1 MSLVDSNSVD
11 AVLTMGRYK
20 IKGEINVMNA
30 FVNRICV
37 VQSVNRSN
45 DLIQRYVSLP
55 DILGSD
61 LCSYVYFNEIT
72 VHGCLPDKFI
82 DFHELSKSNKVTEKV
97 IKQMVSWKGDAIDST
112 INVILGEDTHVK
124 SFVINHGVSLYSGDL
139 KTRVYFT
146 NDYRKPTSEAEFSNY
161 KLHHEL
167 KTNSGNFT
175 QNILI
180 SPLDDT
186 FRRVMFS
193 LDWCYYGSIY
203 TVECSSHHLTD
214 VDLWLHICQLGQ
226 YAVEH
231 WFELKNDSN
240 DEVETLTDNEEA
252 LCGYDYTNLFTY
264 IFINNKKIPTIHAEM
279 LTTKRLI
286 YIAIKTGVFFHLD
299 LGIVWKTNLRDRVD
313 TSSSGYLNHM
323 DKSAKVCVPVNI
335 QTALENLD
343 KINFSIHWERKEL
356 IVFHENAG
364 VIFKSP
370 LDDCSF
376 NERDF
381 DHCSST
387 TVSNL
392 TCLSNRYILT
402 KCTVEEFR
410 SIWHPQ
416 PFIVKIYLEHRGVS
430 NLENIETEILVSL
443 QDKRLYF
450 TDMQYTEST
459 DKMDSTITTILPSA
473 NLTVLLSNSN
483 QTEVEDF
490 QFPKDDVPKPP
501 LLIVKPFQCHSLPGK
516 FVLQCYR
523 REIRFTWIPPD
534 DKIAKAMV
542 KFREFHQP
550 KFTTMSDYGWGH
562 SGVKFRN
569 HTIASLKPNRFYE
582 FGLNLI
588 YENSTF
594 DRFPKIGSKD
604 LCTCK
609 TYPDVPDV
617 PLNLRYHYIQGNQ
630 YNLEWTPNNDNGEPI
645 FTYNMKSMP
654 IIPSNTEHSKW
665 VSIAPHN
672 LTDKQANI
680 TLDTN
685 HQSAFQLR
693 AVNKVGMSEPAYL
706 VIRPPFQKVP
716 DKGYSSLFQPLNQV
730 TSLLTYS
737 LLSVALLLLLLF
749 LIVLL
754 IYRRRHKD
762 GKSNKHSF
770 FISFNP
776 ARRLHS
782 SSGNGSSI
790 LGLGSDLTTSGL
802 PLDLATLEPLW
813 NQEVN
818 SLYGISK
825 PDLNNFEQVPQI
837 PAANIR
843 FLRYI
848 GCGAFGKVWEGWLHV
863 RDADGERFEKVAL
876 KVRNCKSLTEAEFK
890 REATL
895 MHKYQHTNIV
905 RFFGVSFDSPGQQC
919 LVLEMMDQG
928 NLRDYLH
935 RSRPRIAPDIAAN
948 VFAAAAI
955 CAAAGKTG
963 GSDGSSMNTSM
974 TSTAAGGGTPSAS
987 NVITLTAQLD
997 LPALVAIMRDICH
1010 GCRYLEE
1017 QHFVH
1022 RDIAAR
1028 NCLVSH
1034 NHSSGRIVKLCDF
1047 GLARDIYKNDY
1058 YRKRNEPKL
1067 PVRWMS
1073 PEAIRDGL
1081 FTTKSDVWAYA
1092 VTCWEVLTLGADP
1105 FYGRANVDVMNLVI
1119 GGHVLGR
1126 PENCPEELC
1135 LIISSL
1141 LVIHSNGEMVNNC
1154 DQTELTR

>member
-1 MSLVDSNSVD
+1 
-11 AVLTMGRYK
+11 
-20 IKGEINVMNA
+20 
-30 FVNRICV
+30 
-37 VQSVNRSN
+37 
-45 DLIQRYVSLP
+45 
-55 DILGSD
+55 
-61 LCSYVYFNEIT
+61 
-72 VHGCLPDKFI
+72 
-82 DFHELSKSNKVTEKV
+82 
-97 IKQMVSWKGDAIDST
+97 
-112 INVILGEDTHVK
+112 
-124 SFVINHGVSLYSGDL
+124 
-139 KTRVYFT
+139 
-146 NDYRKPTSEAEFSNY
+146 
-161 KLHHEL
+161 
-167 KTNSGNFT
+167 
-175 QNILI
+175 
-180 SPLDDT
+180 
-186 FRRVMFS
+186 
-193 LDWCYYGSIY
+193 
-203 TVECSSHHLTD
+203 
-214 VDLWLHICQLGQ
+214 
-226 YAVEH
+226 
-231 WFELKNDSN
+231 
-240 DEVETLTDNEEA
+240 
-252 LCGYDYTNLFTY
+252 
-264 IFINNKKIPTIHAEM
+264 
-279 LTTKRLI
+279 
-286 YIAIKTGVFFHLD
+286 
-299 LGIVWKTNLRDRVD
+299 
-313 TSSSGYLNHM
+313 
-323 DKSAKVCVPVNI
+323 
-335 QTALENLD
+335 
-343 KINFSIHWERKEL
+343 
-356 IVFHENAG
+356 
-364 VIFKSP
+364 
-370 LDDCSF
+370 
-376 NERDF
+376 
-381 DHCSST
+381 
-387 TVSNL
+387 
-392 TCLSNRYILT
+392 
-402 KCTVEEFR
+402 
-410 SIWHPQ
+410 
-416 PFIVKIYLEHRGVS
+416 
-430 NLENIETEILVSL
+430 
-443 QDKRLYF
+443 
-450 TDMQYTEST
+450 
-459 DKMDSTITTILPSA
+459 
-473 NLTVLLSNSN
+473 
-483 QTEVEDF
+483 
-490 QFPKDDVPKPP
+490 
-501 LLIVKPFQCHSLPGK
+501 
-516 FVLQCYR
+516 
-523 REIRFTWIPPD
+523 
-534 DKIAKAMV
+534 MV

-562 SGVKFRN
+562 SGVKYRN
-569 HTIASLKPNRFYE
+569 HTIASLKPNRLYE

-604 LCTCK
+604 ICACK
-609 TYPDVPDV
+609 TYPDVPDA
-617 PLNLRYHYIQGNQ
+617 PLDLRYHYMQGNQ
-630 YNLEWTPNNDNGEPI
+630 YTLEWTPNNDNGEPI

-654 IIPSNTEHSKW
+654 IVSSNSEQPKW
-665 VSIAPHN
+665 DSITPHN

-693 AVNKVGMSEPAYL
+693 AVNKIGMSDPAYL
-706 VIRPPFQKVP
+706 IIRPPFQKV
-716 DKGYSSLFQPLNQV
+716 YSSLFQPLNQV

-737 LLSVALLLLLLF
+737 LLSVALLLLFLF

-754 IYRRRHKD
+754 IYRRRHRD

-863 RDADGERFEKVAL
+863 RDANGERFEKVAL

-955 CAAAGKTG
+955 CAAAGRTG
-963 GSDGSSMNTSM
+963 GSDGSSVNTST
-974 TSTAAGGGTPSAS
+974 TSTAPGGGTPSAS

-997 LPALVAIMRDICH
+997 LPALVTIMRDICH

-1126 PENCPEELC
+1126 PENCPEELYNQLLQC
-1135 LIISSL
+1135 WSRFTEMRPTFGQLCKKMDEFIMASQNNQSPFSQPFVVSLPLPKSLQGRSGQQASIYGSNKPRHESNDLSLCMLSNNCQRRTSLDGGRPVSDMDSSL
-1141 LVIHSNGEMVNNC
+1141 INETSLSQGMSSSKQLLLSSNNSKDLKPSAFHTKSRSYAETATRGYIVTPGVEGIGMNKFNYRESRMENRIYTSSTAPLAGAYECSMSDPSTEQTTLATTSNGTESNRQASVRLNSRSIQGNTENRIDKTTNSTNAILQHRQNQIQPPSSNFCLDTLLRDQNGTKANSYKTLGCHDKSSNHSDKFIALSTTNANNSDQRGSHLVPINYNHAHSKPLHSKSFNSKSTSMVDTMPHSGSGSTNNRSLTAYWLMETGGGVDSLGYERPSLIRTSFPSQTNSVNSHGENTNISTFI
-1154 DQTELTR
+1154 DQNCNNDFLERVICNHQSLKKASTNVLTT

>member
-1 MSLVDSNSVD
+1 MDN
-11 AVLTMGRYK
+11 VL
-20 IKGEINVMNA
+20 
-30 FVNRICV
+30 
-37 VQSVNRSN
+37 
-45 DLIQRYVSLP
+45 
-55 DILGSD
+55 
-61 LCSYVYFNEIT
+61 
-72 VHGCLPDKFI
+72 
-82 DFHELSKSNKVTEKV
+82 
-97 IKQMVSWKGDAIDST
+97 
-112 INVILGEDTHVK
+112 
-124 SFVINHGVSLYSGDL
+124 
-139 KTRVYFT
+139 
-146 NDYRKPTSEAEFSNY
+146 
-161 KLHHEL
+161 
-167 KTNSGNFT
+167 
-175 QNILI
+175 
-180 SPLDDT
+180 
-186 FRRVMFS
+186 
-193 LDWCYYGSIY
+193 
-203 TVECSSHHLTD
+203 
-214 VDLWLHICQLGQ
+214 
-226 YAVEH
+226 
-231 WFELKNDSN
+231 
-240 DEVETLTDNEEA
+240 
-252 LCGYDYTNLFTY
+252 
-264 IFINNKKIPTIHAEM
+264 
-279 LTTKRLI
+279 
-286 YIAIKTGVFFHLD
+286 
-299 LGIVWKTNLRDRVD
+299 
-313 TSSSGYLNHM
+313 
-323 DKSAKVCVPVNI
+323 
-335 QTALENLD
+335 
-343 KINFSIHWERKEL
+343 
-356 IVFHENAG
+356 
-364 VIFKSP
+364 
-370 LDDCSF
+370 
-376 NERDF
+376 
-381 DHCSST
+381 
-387 TVSNL
+387 
-392 TCLSNRYILT
+392 
-402 KCTVEEFR
+402 
-410 SIWHPQ
+410 
-416 PFIVKIYLEHRGVS
+416 
-430 NLENIETEILVSL
+430 
-443 QDKRLYF
+443 
-450 TDMQYTEST
+450 
-459 DKMDSTITTILPSA
+459 ITTTLATS
-473 NLTVLLSNSN
+473 NVTLVLITLNR
-483 QTEVEDF
+483 TEVDNF
-490 QFPKDDVPKPP
+490 QFPEDEVPKPP
-501 LLIVKPFQCHSLPGK
+501 LLIVKPLYCHSLPGQFILK
-516 FVLQCYR
+516 CYR
-523 REIRFTWIPPD
+523 REIHFTWIPPD
-534 DKIAKAMV
+534 NKIAKAMV

-562 SGVKFRN
+562 SGVKYRN
-569 HTIASLKPNRFYE
+569 HTITALKPNKLYE

-604 LCTCK
+604 TCACK
-609 TYPDVPDV
+609 TYPDVPDA
-617 PLNLRYHYIQGNQ
+617 PLDLRYHYIHSNQ
-630 YNLEWTPNNDNGEPI
+630 YTLEWTPNNDNGEPI

-654 IIPSNTEHSKW
+654 IVSSNTDHPKW
-665 VSIAPHN
+665 DLITPHN
-672 LTDKQANI
+672 LTDRQATI

-693 AVNKVGMSEPAYL
+693 AVNKIGM
-706 VIRPPFQKVP
+706 R
-716 DKGYSSLFQPLNQV
+716 LFISISTIKP
-730 TSLLTYS
+730 
-737 LLSVALLLLLLF
+737 
-749 LIVLL
+749 
-754 IYRRRHKD
+754 
-762 GKSNKHSF
+762 SNKLADLQSALDCPTTL
-770 FISFNP
+770 ISISDRITDLSTFNP

-863 RDADGERFEKVAL
+863 RDVNGERFEKVAL

-955 CAAAGKTG
+955 CAAAGRTG
-963 GSDGSSMNTSM
+963 GSDGSSMNTST

-997 LPALVAIMRDICH
+997 LPALVTIMRDICQ

-1034 NHSSGRIVKLCDF
+1034 NHSAGRIVKLCDF

-1105 FYGRANVDVMNLVI
+1105 FYGRPNVDVMNLVI

-1126 PENCPEELC
+1126 PENCPEELYNQLLQC
-1135 LIISSL
+1135 WSRFTEMRPTFGQLCKKMDDFIMASQNSQSPFAQPFVVSLPLPKSLQGESGQRNSIYGSNKPQHHESNDLSLCMLPNNCQRRTSLDCGRPVSDMDSSL
-1141 LVIHSNGEMVNNC
+1141 INETNLSQGMSSSKQLLLSSNNLKQSTFHTKSRSYAETVKPGYIVTPGVEGISMNKFNYLESRIGNQIYTSPTAPLAGAYECSMSDPSTEQTTLATTSNGTESNRQASIKQKPRSIQGNTDSVIDKMAYSGNPILQQRQHLLQQSHQPFGQPQSANFCLDTLLRNQNDSKTNSYKTLGYQDGKNNTHINKLNTLSTNANKSDQKVTQLVPFAYNQEHTKPLHSKSFNSKSTSMMDTMPHSSGGSTNNRSLTAYWLMETGGGVDSLGYERPSLIRTSFPSQTNSVNSHGESNSNDISTFI
-1154 DQTELTR
+1154 DQTCDDDFVERVISNHQSLRKTTINPLKT